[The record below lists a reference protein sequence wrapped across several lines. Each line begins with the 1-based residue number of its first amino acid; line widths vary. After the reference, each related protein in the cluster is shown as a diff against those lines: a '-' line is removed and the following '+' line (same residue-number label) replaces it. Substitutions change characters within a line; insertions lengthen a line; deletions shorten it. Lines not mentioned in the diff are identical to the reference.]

1 MVSVTRCGV
10 ITLPDE
16 LPPNVPA
23 VVLKGLCV
31 LTKQFREIFAIFRYL
46 GQPMS
51 DRSC

>member
-16 LPPNVPA
+16 LPTNVPA
-23 VVLKGLCV
+23 VAPKGLCV
-31 LTKQFREIFAIFRYL
+31 LAKQFREIFAIFRYL

-51 DRSC
+51 DRWC

>member
-16 LPPNVPA
+16 LPTNVPA
-23 VVLKGLCV
+23 VVPKRLCV
-31 LTKQFREIFAIFRYL
+31 LAKQFREIFAIFRYL

-51 DRSC
+51 DRSY

>member
-16 LPPNVPA
+16 LPTNVPA
-23 VVLKGLCV
+23 VVPKGLCV
-31 LTKQFREIFAIFRYL
+31 LAKQFREIVAIFRYL